1 MFRLDNSTNTNF
13 TSYTGIIPE
22 EKVCDVRATYS
33 NSSDFT
39 YYSTSNVSLLNV
51 SFPYIIEAEV
61 EVYKHNK
68 TTGSFEVLAAY
79 NSTYYRNL
87 TVRIDRNTDIYALV
101 IPSGQSACASV
112 TYSQTFSRY
121 YWNDTNYDQNTGYQI
136 NTESSGGGLKAW
148 QLGLIIGGAIVFGIA
163 VIGTLTFF
171 LARKVI
177 PIIRRR
183 KSKTSSNP
191 VEKVSNPKIQNDAET
206 NKVQIV
212 VEDPRLPNIMIAG
225 GQVEV
230 IGNVESIPQPVLPVD
245 IPNENM
251 PEKA

>member
-87 TVRIDRNTDIYALV
+87 TVRIDRNTDVYALV
-101 IPSGQSACASV
+101 IPSGRSACASV

-148 QLGLIIGGAIVFGIA
+148 QLGLIIGGVIIFGIA

-177 PIIRRR
+177 PI
-183 KSKTSSNP
+183 
-191 VEKVSNPKIQNDAET
+191 
-206 NKVQIV
+206 
-212 VEDPRLPNIMIAG
+212 
-225 GQVEV
+225 
-230 IGNVESIPQPVLPVD
+230 
-245 IPNENM
+245 
-251 PEKA
+251 